1 MTVITQFFPSFEAAL
16 AACGA
21 GYNDSHIADVIA
33 YKTSIPVDLRQML
46 PEQAINVLVSVGTAA
61 ACAGNG
67 PLHVLDFGGGCGV
80 HYFTCAQRFRI
91 PLRWAI
97 VETAPMAQKGKE
109 VAQGRFEL
117 FTEIAAAADRL
128 GRIDLVLA
136 SGAIPYV
143 PDPLDT
149 LKALVSLRPRHFA
162 LARFPVW
169 GAPQT
174 IGLQTSWL
182 SDNGIGPM
190 PSGVSDRE
198 VRYPLTLPNFDEVM
212 RTFEDYELISAMDS
226 PSSRYIVRNVTVK
239 GITLIFRTKDDPSN
253 GRIS

>member
-21 GYNDSHIADVIA
+21 GYNDPQIADVIA
-33 YKTSIPVDLRQML
+33 YKTSIPVDLRQIL
-46 PEQAINVLVSVGTAA
+46 PEQAINVLVSVGVAA

-80 HYFTCAQRFRI
+80 HYFTCAQRFRM

-97 VETAPMAQKGKE
+97 VETAPMAEKGE
-109 VAQGRFEL
+109 ELAQGRFEL
-117 FTEIAAAADRL
+117 FTEVAAAADRL

-136 SGAIPYV
+136 SSAIPYV
-143 PDPLDT
+143 PDPLGT
-149 LKALVSLRPRHFA
+149 LKTLVARRPRHFA

-169 GAPQT
+169 GAPRT
-174 IGLQTSWL
+174 IGLQSSWL

-190 PSGVSDRE
+190 PPSVSDRE
-198 VRYPLTLPNFDEVM
+198 VRYPLTLTNFDDVM
-212 RTFEDYELISAMDS
+212 RTFGDYELISAMDS
-226 PSSRYIVRNVTVK
+226 PSSRYIVRNVTVN
-239 GITLIFRTKDDPSN
+239 GITLIFRTKDQPGAS
-253 GRIS
+253 RL